1 LLSIVVAPIA
11 PSGQLEK
18 AADGAQRIRQGH
30 DRAAMQDAAG
40 GAEIIAHEQSGDD
53 AIGRRCFDLNA
64 HWSRER
70 HGGTLLMSAS

>member
-1 LLSIVVAPIA
+1 
-11 PSGQLEK
+11 
-18 AADGAQRIRQGH
+18 
-30 DRAAMQDAAG
+30 MQDAAG